1 MIENYPEVHFVRQE
15 TQLGTGHAVKIAEK
29 SLPQNE
35 ALLLILYGDTPFV
48 NAKTINKMVE
58 EKNNGANIVVLGF
71 KEEKPNSYGK
81 LIQSQIGYLQKIGP
95 SLCFEAVITI
105 FANSASSLGA
115 ITTTFGKQQR
125 YAKSKDPA

>member
-1 MIENYPEVHFVRQE
+1 MI
-15 TQLGTGHAVKIAEK
+15 
-29 SLPQNE
+29 LP
-35 ALLLILYGDTPFV
+35 LPILTSCTISVISTPSPSP
-48 NAKTINKMVE
+48 
-58 EKNNGANIVVLGF
+58 L
-71 KEEKPNSYGK
+71 
-81 LIQSQIGYLQKIGP
+81 GYLQKIGP